1 MRTFTIIA
9 ATAALT
15 STITSAAKADLKVG
29 DPAPPLSVSK
39 WVKGTPNKLTP
50 GKVHVVEF
58 WATWC
63 GPCKATIPHLT
74 ELSKKYK
81 AKADF
86 SGISIWEGNGGDTN
100 PVAIEKKVNAF
111 IKEMGAKMDYSIAM
125 DDKITGGTMA
135 TKWMAAAG
143 QKGIP
148 TVFIVDQQGKI
159 AWIGH
164 PMDMDIPL
172 ERVCAGN
179 FNSAAYAKEA
189 SSRKNSE
196 NEKLQAFMM
205 KLETLLVDGKI
216 DNAMSLVDTETSGNT
231 QDAKS
236 MRSKVSM
243 LLHAFASIVSNPT
256 QNLPPTFEAMK
267 KFNVQ
272 LARKALALS
281 DGEDSHLYDTLA
293 LTLAMAGNYKEAA
306 EIQEKA
312 VAKLSVGVPTEMRK
326 EYIARLAD
334 YKTKVK

>member
-1 MRTFTIIA
+1 MRTFAIIA

-15 STITSAAKADLKVG
+15 STISTAAKADLKVG

-63 GPCKATIPHLT
+63 GPCKATIPHIT

-143 QKGIP
+143 ENGIPSAFIIDQKGK
-148 TVFIVDQQGKI
+148 V

-164 PMDMDIPL
+164 PMEMDGPL
-172 ERVCAGN
+172 EKICAGKWD
-179 FNSAAYAKEA
+179 AATYAKEA
-189 SSRKNSE
+189 NVRKAAE
-196 NEKLQAFMM
+196 KKMQAFAMKLQNLLIGG
-205 KLETLLVDGKI
+205 KLEEGMALVD
-216 DNAMSLVDTETSGNT
+216 AETSG
-231 QDAKS
+231 DSEEAKA
-236 MRSKVSM
+236 MRGQVAMM
-243 LLHAFASIVSNPT
+243 LNSIAWAVTDPK
-256 QNLPPTFEAMK
+256 QKLPPQFDSLK
-267 KFNVQ
+267 KSNVE
-272 LARKALALS
+272 LARKAVALS
-281 DGEDSHLYDTLA
+281 NGEDGQILDTLA
-293 LTLAMAGNYKEAA
+293 FALAQSGNYKEAA

-312 VAKLSVGVPTEMRK
+312 ITKLPAGAPAEMKKELQTRLEEYKAKAK
-326 EYIARLAD
+326 
-334 YKTKVK
+334 